1 MVLNMKNIGLNF
13 IEHGEIRVHGE
24 KHVDFPCQNWWSSHF
39 WWSNCDQ
46 FLHRLTFR
54 CKARALHRSFP
65 SSVDVSRAALCSAR
79 QGFVRSFLG
88 FNGDDHGRPKRISW
102 GYIYIYMISIHK
114 FTIAVLIFSDS
125 PFWFVQ
131 KLVHISRSN
140 LWIARPSPA
149 KKGLESYGRAG
160 FGGRVLAF
168 SLPRSKS
175 AAAWCDPRRGS
186 SHDSECGDKF

>member
-1 MVLNMKNIGLNF
+1 MGKSGFMVKNMWI
-13 IEHGEIRVHGE
+13 
-24 KHVDFPCQNWWSSHF
+24 
-39 WWSNCDQ
+39 
-46 FLHRLTFR
+46 
-54 CKARALHRSFP
+54 
-65 SSVDVSRAALCSAR
+65 SSVKTGGLLIFDGQIAINSYIVWRFAARLGRFTGRFQALSMYPGQLCAVQGRVLFVVSLDLM
-79 QGFVRSFLG
+79 GTTMDDP
-88 FNGDDHGRPKRISW
+88 NEYHGD
-102 GYIYIYMISIHK
+102 IYIYMISIHK

-149 KKGLESYGRAG
+149 KKGLESYSRAG